1 VAGTPVFLGCS
12 DSDPHIPVERVHETR
27 DVFERLGADVEERIY
42 EGMGHTI
49 NEDELQFARDLLT
62 TLTADS

>member
-1 VAGTPVFLGCS
+1 LGCS

-27 DVFERLGADVEERIY
+27 DVFERLGADVDERIY

-49 NEDELQFARDLLT
+49 NADEIGYVRDLLAD
-62 TLTADS
+62 LTDD